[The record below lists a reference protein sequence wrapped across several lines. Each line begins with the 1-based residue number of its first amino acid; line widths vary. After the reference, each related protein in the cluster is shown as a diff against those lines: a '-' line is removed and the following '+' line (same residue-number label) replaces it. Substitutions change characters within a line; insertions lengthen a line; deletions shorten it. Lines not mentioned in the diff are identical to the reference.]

1 MKKITI
7 YTDGGARG
15 NPGPAAAGAV
25 FVNERKQPF
34 KKFSQYLGDEV
45 TNNEAEY
52 QAVILALKKFKETFG
67 KKVAKET
74 TVTLKSDSEL
84 LVKQLNGQ
92 YKIKESNIQD
102 LFLELWNL
110 TIDFAGVKFKH
121 VPREKNKGA
130 DSLVNEELDNKDKV
144 KKLL

>member
-25 FVNERKQPF
+25 FVNEKKQPF
-34 KKFSQYLGDEV
+34 KKLSQYLGDKM

-52 QAVILALKKFKETFG
+52 HAVIFALKKFKQLFG
-67 KKVAKET
+67 KKVAKT
-74 TVTLKSDSEL
+74 STITLKSDSEL
-84 LVKQLNGQ
+84 LVKQLKGK
-92 YKIKESNIQD
+92 YKIKEPNIQD
-102 LFLELWNL
+102 LFIQLWNL
-110 TIDFAGVKFKH
+110 TLDFEKVKFRH

-130 DSLVNEELDNKDKV
+130 DFLVNEALDNKEKV